1 MYSTP
6 GRPQGTLPCAPQ
18 GCSCIAPRFLPGGSE
33 LTPDSTAMISVP
45 HGQASPPGVPDTADT
60 IVYDRPAP
68 APAPSQYP
76 QGPSP
81 SVSGVL
87 VLLPNKTRTATGGNR
102 PLPWR
107 EATPTAAATP
117 RAAGGAPRV
126 DKAAAPDAPRREQC
140 PRRDTQEQNLL
151 YTQGGFRRSHGERV
165 AGKNGLNYHA
175 LGVPGYIQRCP
186 LGMVLGHRLGESRG
200 ASRPASRPVPGQ
212 HVRYRTFQTPSFS
225 RTPLPRALCLLGG
238 HP

>member
-76 QGPSP
+76 RGPSP

-87 VLLPNKTRTATGGNR
+87 MLLPKKNKAATGGNP

-117 RAAGGAPRV
+117 RAATGHPAWTKQPPRTH
-126 DKAAAPDAPRREQC
+126 P
-140 PRRDTQEQNLL
+140 
-151 YTQGGFRRSHGERV
+151 
-165 AGKNGLNYHA
+165 
-175 LGVPGYIQRCP
+175 
-186 LGMVLGHRLGESRG
+186 GESSVRG
-200 ASRPASRPVPGQ
+200 G
-212 HVRYRTFQTPSFS
+212 TPKNKTYYILKADFGE
-225 RTPLPRALCLLGG
+225 AMGNE
-238 HP
+238 